1 MSSLKTLEIKLGA
14 KQELT
19 PKLFAKLPEL
29 LQRYMYTLLTDE
41 QRALLQANYYSQYI
55 IPLDENSH
63 TLLWRINA
71 LNTWTVEN
79 VLGSVYEKITAPIH
93 FDLYDLS
100 LTILAKNYIH
110 SATHRQLV
118 EKYFRLNRQV
128 NTVDFTLLTPTIFT
142 KEVKDNILY
151 LIQPKMIIEDL
162 LIKWNYFAEDDYI
175 DYKHNPKIISDLTKQ
190 LVLVNYN
197 LNLQPYK
204 KLIPSFKGEYKLY
217 LNTNIMSKKLLCI
230 LTEYA
235 TFSGIGLNNHLG
247 LGAVEVKLYNQ
258 RFKPQNLPSD

>member
-1 MSSLKTLEIKLGA
+1 MSSLKTLEIKLEA

-19 PKLFAKLPEL
+19 PKLFAKLSEL
-29 LQRYMYTLLTDE
+29 LQQYMYTFLTDE
-41 QRALLQANYYSQYI
+41 QRALLQENYYSQYI
-55 IPLDENSH
+55 IPLDENPH

-79 VLGSVYEKITAPIH
+79 VLDSIYEKIAMQIH
-93 FDLYDLS
+93 FAPCDLI
-100 LTILAKNYIH
+100 LTVLAKNYIH

-128 NTVDFTLLTPTIFT
+128 NTIDFTLLTPTIFT
-142 KEVKDNILY
+142 KELH
-151 LIQPKMIIEDL
+151 LIQPQMIIEDL

>member
-1 MSSLKTLEIKLGA
+1 MSSLKTLEIKLEA

-29 LQRYMYTLLTDE
+29 LQQYMYTLLSDE
-41 QRALLQANYYSQYI
+41 QRELLQENYYSQYI

-79 VLGSVYEKITAPIH
+79 VLDSIYEKIAMQIH
-93 FDLYDLS
+93 FASCDLN
-100 LTILAKNYIH
+100 LTVLAKNYIH

-128 NTVDFTLLTPTIFT
+128 NTIDFTLLTPTIFT
-142 KEVKDNILY
+142 KELY
-151 LIQPKMIIEDL
+151 LIQPQMIIEDL

-175 DYKHNPKIISDLTKQ
+175 DYKHNPEIISDLAKQ

>member
-1 MSSLKTLEIKLGA
+1 MSSLKTLEIKLEA

-29 LQRYMYTLLTDE
+29 LQQYMYTLLTEE
-41 QRALLQANYYSQYI
+41 QRELLQANYYSQFVI
-55 IPLDENSH
+55 LSAENPNN
-63 TLLWRINA
+63 LLWRING

-79 VLGSVYEKITAPIH
+79 LLYPIYEKITAQIN
-93 FDLYDLS
+93 LAQGDLS

-128 NTVDFTLLTPTIFT
+128 NTVNFTLLTPTIFT